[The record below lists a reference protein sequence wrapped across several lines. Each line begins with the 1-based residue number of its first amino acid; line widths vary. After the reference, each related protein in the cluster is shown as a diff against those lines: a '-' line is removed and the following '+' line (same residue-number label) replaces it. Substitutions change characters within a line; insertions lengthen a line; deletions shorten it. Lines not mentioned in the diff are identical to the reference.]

1 MAQRDFNEIIR
12 DQLNLNQIK
21 TEHENQEREQEI
33 QPIETGFV
41 NITTG
46 KIHELLNYSIKKGS
60 AKAKELFKQ
69 NTGID
74 LDQLQQNAQDQINKV
89 SNGIEQ
95 AKTLVN
101 NTISSAQQISLQ
113 NPFVEEPEEPEPE
126 PETVEPEIEIGED
139 L

>member
-21 TEHENQEREQEI
+21 
-33 QPIETGFV
+33 
-41 NITTG
+41 
-46 KIHELLNYSIKKGS
+46 KGS
-60 AKAKELFKQ
+60 AKAKQLFKE

-74 LDQLQQNAQDQINKV
+74 LDQLQQNAQDQINRV
-89 SNGIEQ
+89 SSGIEE

-113 NPFVEEPEEPEPE
+113 NPFAEEPEPE
-126 PETVEPEIEIGED
+126 PEPEPVEPEIEIGED